1 LGQCDILSAAAY
13 SEAREKVMVFS
24 RPYYKTLAVMAT
36 RNTDLF
42 IEDLNLILDKPLGV
56 VRGNYL
62 VDRIKEL
69 KKDTNIVET
78 DNIHEGL
85 EMLGDGQ
92 LFAFLD
98 TIPAISYAAQQA
110 GITNIRIAGQLEF
123 SNQFHITALKGN
135 EKLISIFNKAIDT
148 LTDQDRLTI
157 TARWSNVQIDHQTD
171 YALLLKF
178 VFAFGL
184 ISLFFMYR
192 HFALSRLNRELNEA
206 NKKAQQATIAKSE
219 FLATMSH
226 EIRTPLNAILGMNE
240 VLRESDLSAEQHKHL
255 QISKNAGET
264 LLALIN
270 DVLDL
275 SKIEAGQ
282 IDLSIIDFNLY
293 KLIENTSDIQM
304 LLAHEKGIN
313 FDVELDSKMPQHVK
327 GDPDRLRQILL
338 NLLNNAIKFTSSG
351 GVVFSV
357 SKK

>member
-1 LGQCDILSAAAY
+1 
-13 SEAREKVMVFS
+13 
-24 RPYYKTLAVMAT
+24 
-36 RNTDLF
+36 
-42 IEDLNLILDKPLGV
+42 
-56 VRGNYL
+56 
-62 VDRIKEL
+62 
-69 KKDTNIVET
+69 
-78 DNIHEGL
+78 
-85 EMLGDGQ
+85 
-92 LFAFLD
+92 
-98 TIPAISYAAQQA
+98 
-110 GITNIRIAGQLEF
+110 
-123 SNQFHITALKGN
+123 
-135 EKLISIFNKAIDT
+135 
-148 LTDQDRLTI
+148 
-157 TARWSNVQIDHQTD
+157 
-171 YALLLKF
+171 
-178 VFAFGL
+178 
-184 ISLFFMYR
+184 MYR